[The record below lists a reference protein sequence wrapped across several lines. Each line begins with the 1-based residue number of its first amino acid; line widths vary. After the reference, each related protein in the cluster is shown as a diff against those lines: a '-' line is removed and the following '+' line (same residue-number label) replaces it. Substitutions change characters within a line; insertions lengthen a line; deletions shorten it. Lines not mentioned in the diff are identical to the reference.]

1 LCRLKKLLLTAMKKK
16 VLIIENDHDLRTMVV
31 YLLEEEGFETFS
43 SPEPKNLEE
52 ILEFKPHVILIDEFI
67 NNQPGHRF
75 CLKIKQSEKLKDIPV
90 IILSTAD
97 DIELIVE
104 ECKANDYVKKPFD
117 IREMVEK
124 VVKTIDKAPLIV

>member
-1 LCRLKKLLLTAMKKK
+1 MKKK
-16 VLIIENDHDLRTMVV
+16 VLIIENDHDIRMLVA

-43 SPEPKNLEE
+43 SPEPKHLDD
-52 ILEFKPHVILIDEFI
+52 ILEFKPHVILIDEFV

-75 CLKIKQSEKLKDIPV
+75 CLKIKQSKKLKDIPV

-97 DIELIVE
+97 NIELIVE

-117 IREMVEK
+117 INTMVEK
-124 VVKTIDKAPLIV
+124 VLNTLDNTPLIV

>member
-1 LCRLKKLLLTAMKKK
+1 MKKK
-16 VLIIENDHDLRTMVV
+16 VLIIENDHDIRMLVS

-43 SPEPKNLEE
+43 SPEPKSLEQ
-52 ILEFKPHVILIDEFI
+52 IQEFKPNLILIDEFI

-97 DIELIVE
+97 NIELIVE
-104 ECKANDYVKKPFD
+104 ECKANDYIKKPFD
-117 IREMVEK
+117 IEVMVEK
-124 VVKTIDKAPLIV
+124 VLNIIDNTPLIV

>member
-1 LCRLKKLLLTAMKKK
+1 MKKK
-16 VLIIENDHDLRTMVV
+16 VLIIENDHDIRMLVA

-52 ILEFKPHVILIDEFI
+52 ILDFKPHVILIDEFI

-90 IILSTAD
+90 IILSTSD
-97 DIELIVE
+97 NVELIVE

-117 IREMVEK
+117 IEVMVGK
-124 VVKTIDKAPLIV
+124 VLNIIDNSPLIV

>member
-1 LCRLKKLLLTAMKKK
+1 MKKK
-16 VLIIENDHDLRTMVV
+16 VLIIENDHDIRTLVA

-43 SPEPKNLEE
+43 SPEPETLEE
-52 ILEFKPHVILIDEFI
+52 IQAFKPHVILIDEFI

-75 CLKIKQSEKLKDIPV
+75 CLKIKQSEKLKNIPV

-104 ECKANDYVKKPFD
+104 ECKANDFIKKPFD
-117 IREMVEK
+117 IEVMVEK
-124 VVKTIDKAPLIV
+124 VVNIIDNTPLIV

>member
-1 LCRLKKLLLTAMKKK
+1 MKKK
-16 VLIIENDHDLRTMVV
+16 VLIIENDHDIRMLVA

-43 SPEPKNLEE
+43 SPEPKNLDE

-75 CLKIKQSEKLKDIPV
+75 CLKIKQAEKLKDIPV
-90 IILSTAD
+90 IILSTSD
-97 DIELIVE
+97 NVELIVE

-117 IREMVEK
+117 IEVMVGK
-124 VVKTIDKAPLIV
+124 VLNIIDNSPLIV